1 MNGQQV
7 IVIPLQDA
15 GVKGGQVGLL
25 AYILGV
31 DVGGGKVAAEDK
43 IGLVNFRATVAAGKN
58 ATISHHGTHAVVLI
72 EDGRG
77 VGKQGFEVVT
87 DGENILVAGVVK
99 VHQLANT
106 HAVLR
111 KGKVVGN
118 VDVVEDIFPEKK
130 KDVKKKS
137 KTNHSD
143 YIPFFIYRMLQ
154 AHTYIHTC
162 IHIYVYTYI
171 PYNKYAKLDTQTIHL
186 LVLNVGWTTQ
196 ANRRQNEEEGCFML
210 SDFQTRK
217 YSSFTKKTS
226 RIQLGVKSFTSDDK
240 KLSC

>member
-25 AYILGV
+25 AYVLGV

-43 IGLVNFRATVAAGKN
+43 ISLVNFRATVAAGEN
-58 ATISHHGTHAVVLI
+58 AAVSHHSTHAVVLI

-77 VGKQGFEVVT
+77 VRKQGFEVVT

-99 VHQLANT
+99 VHQLANA

-130 KDVKKKS
+130 DVRKS
-137 KTNHSD
+137 PKPITAATSVFYLQH
-143 YIPFFIYRMLQ
+143 MLQ
-154 AHTYIHTC
+154 AHIFIGSFLC
-162 IHIYVYTYI
+162 
-171 PYNKYAKLDTQTIHL
+171 L
-186 LVLNVGWTTQ
+186 LVYFPFFRW
-196 ANRRQNEEEGCFML
+196 
-210 SDFQTRK
+210 
-217 YSSFTKKTS
+217 
-226 RIQLGVKSFTSDDK
+226 
-240 KLSC
+240 

>member
-130 KDVKKKS
+130 KMLKKS
-137 KTNHSD
+137 PKPITATTSL
-143 YIPFFIYRMLQ
+143 FLFTECYR
-154 AHTYIHTC
+154 HIHTH
-162 IHIYVYTYI
+162 IHICVHIYPIYQICKIRHTNNSLVGFECW
-171 PYNKYAKLDTQTIHL
+171 LDNTSKQ
-186 LVLNVGWTTQ
+186 
-196 ANRRQNEEEGCFML
+196 
-210 SDFQTRK
+210 K
-217 YSSFTKKTS
+217 TK
-226 RIQLGVKSFTSDDK
+226 
-240 KLSC
+240 